1 MKPLLT
7 EEDKEIAFEF
17 IILNLLLQALER
29 DIAAIES
36 SKLKLR
42 KIHTLHLNKVHKD
55 FSNILIEHKKTM
67 RKLGIKVMERVILSE
82 EFWGYQYFVR
92 GYQAEYRVFTYA
104 LKIHVEKR
112 LESYYQDK

>member
-1 MKPLLT
+1 
-7 EEDKEIAFEF
+7 
-17 IILNLLLQALER
+17 LLQALEK

-42 KIHTLHLNKVHKD
+42 KIHTLHLNKVHRD
-55 FSNILIEHKKTM
+55 FSNILIELKRTM
-67 RKLGIKVMERVILSE
+67 RKHGIKVMERVILSE

-92 GYQAEYRVFTYA
+92 GYQAEFRLFTYA
-104 LKIHVEKR
+104 LKMQVERR